1 METDRQLSPNARH
14 PALLSTQHSALGT
27 QIVPV
32 VERKPR
38 ERAKLE
44 IQVRLLAGAL
54 TNRDGPSPELA
65 RLVKWN
71 LASVVRTSH
80 WFDSSAGLYRGN
92 GRAVIAFS
100 GRLEG
105 PHGAAS

>member
-1 METDRQLSPNARH
+1 METDRQFSLMRDTLLCSA
-14 PALLSTQHSALGT
+14 LSTQHSALSTRHSALGT

-54 TNRDGPSPELA
+54 TNRDSRRSNSPG
-65 RLVKWN
+65 W
-71 LASVVRTSH
+71 
-80 WFDSSAGLYRGN
+80 
-92 GRAVIAFS
+92 
-100 GRLEG
+100 
-105 PHGAAS
+105 